1 MDLPIDHFR
10 LLGISPSV
18 DSEAILRALQLRLDR
33 CPDQGFTHEALTQRA
48 ELLRLSA
55 DLLTDPPRRQAYEA
69 ALLELGRD
77 HPGETAGID
86 LPSSKEVAGLMLLL
100 EANSPHEAF
109 HLASQGLQPLHA
121 PALGSAREADLALLL
136 ALACRAAAAEEQE
149 QRRYEAAASLLHD
162 GMQLLQRMGKL
173 PEECRNLQKDLDVLL
188 PYRILDLVSRDL
200 GDQAS
205 HQEGLRLLDNFV
217 RQRGGLE
224 GTAPSP
230 APGGLDQSEFENFFQ
245 QIRKFLT
252 VQEQVDLFLRWQQA
266 GSVDAGFLGGLA
278 LAAVGFSRRKPERLQ
293 EAKQHLESLDLPDF
307 DPLPMLGCL
316 DLLLGDV
323 GHAQERFLSS
333 TDAALKDCLN
343 SHPGDELAAFCE
355 YCRSWLRR
363 DVLPGYRDVDAEVVD
378 LEAWF
383 ADRDV
388 QAYVERLER
397 SGARASSIGKT
408 FSESPLSQPFSL
420 PSLDPDGI
428 LPLSL
433 GEPEVAQPAFDSNAK
448 ERGKGIQWRERL
460 AGLPRLQ
467 RPTRPVLIGSVVF
480 VAFVLAV
487 LGVSFSQ
494 RHRSSTS
501 ISTTTDQPQ
510 APAPPVATLQEEVTK
525 PEVPV
530 STDVEPLVVD
540 QPSQAQLSGLLQA
553 WLDNKAVVLA
563 GGKSDVLPELAGDL
577 LVQRVNQERAEDEAL
592 GETQKIE
599 ASISSVEVVSQTPIR
614 IALKAVVAYQ
624 DQLFD
629 SAGKVVEQTSQI
641 NLPLTYILGR
651 DADRWRVID
660 FYRN

>member
-1 MDLPIDHFR
+1 
-10 LLGISPSV
+10 
-18 DSEAILRALQLRLDR
+18 
-33 CPDQGFTHEALTQRA
+33 
-48 ELLRLSA
+48 
-55 DLLTDPPRRQAYEA
+55 
-69 ALLELGRD
+69 
-77 HPGETAGID
+77 
-86 LPSSKEVAGLMLLL
+86 
-100 EANSPHEAF
+100 
-109 HLASQGLQPLHA
+109 
-121 PALGSAREADLALLL
+121 
-136 ALACRAAAAEEQE
+136 
-149 QRRYEAAASLLHD
+149 
-162 GMQLLQRMGKL
+162 
-173 PEECRNLQKDLDVLL
+173 
-188 PYRILDLVSRDL
+188 
-200 GDQAS
+200 
-205 HQEGLRLLDNFV
+205 
-217 RQRGGLE
+217 
-224 GTAPSP
+224 
-230 APGGLDQSEFENFFQ
+230 
-245 QIRKFLT
+245 
-252 VQEQVDLFLRWQQA
+252 
-266 GSVDAGFLGGLA
+266 
-278 LAAVGFSRRKPERLQ
+278 
-293 EAKQHLESLDLPDF
+293 
-307 DPLPMLGCL
+307 
-316 DLLLGDV
+316 
-323 GHAQERFLSS
+323 
-333 TDAALKDCLN
+333 
-343 SHPGDELAAFCE
+343 
-355 YCRSWLRR
+355 
-363 DVLPGYRDVDAEVVD
+363 
-378 LEAWF
+378 
-383 ADRDV
+383 
-388 QAYVERLER
+388 
-397 SGARASSIGKT
+397 
-408 FSESPLSQPFSL
+408 LSQPFSL

-433 GEPEVAQPAFDSNAK
+433 GEPEVAQPVFDSNAK

-651 DADRWRVID
+651 DQDRWRVID
-660 FYRN
+660 FR

>member
-10 LLGISPSV
+10 LLGVSPSA
-18 DSEAILRALQLRLDR
+18 DSEAILRSLQLKLDR
-33 CPDQGFTHEALTQRA
+33 SPEQGFTHEALTQRA

-55 DLLTDPPRRQAYEA
+55 DLLTDLPRRQAYEA

-86 LPSSKEVAGLMLLL
+86 LPSNKEVAGLLLLL
-100 EANSPHEAF
+100 EANSPHEVF
-109 HLASQGLQPLHA
+109 HLASQGLQPLQA

-173 PEECRNLQKDLDVLL
+173 PEECRNLQNDLDVLM

-266 GSVDAGFLGGLA
+266 GSIDAGFLGGLA

-293 EAKQHLESLDLPDF
+293 EAKRHLESLDLPDF
-307 DPLPMLGCL
+307 DPLPMLACL

-323 GHAQERFLSS
+323 GHAQERFLGS

-343 SHPGDELAAFCE
+343 SHPDDELAAFCD

-397 SGARASSIGKT
+397 TGTGASSLEKAFSESSLSKT
-408 FSESPLSQPFSL
+408 FSW

-428 LPLSL
+428 LPLPL
-433 GEPEVAQPAFDSNAK
+433 GGSEVTQPAADLHAE
-448 ERGKGIQWRERL
+448 ERATGIHWTERL
-460 AGLPRLQ
+460 ADLPRLP
-467 RPTRPVLIGSVVF
+467 RLTRPVLIGSVVIA
-480 VAFVLAV
+480 AFVLGA
-487 LGVSFSQ
+487 LGINLFGQ
-494 RHRSSTS
+494 RHRTSSS

-510 APAPPVATLQEEVTK
+510 APASPSATLQEELLK
-525 PEVPV
+525 PEVFT
-530 STDVEPLVVD
+530 STDAKPLVSD
-540 QPSQAQLSGLLQA
+540 KPSEAQLSGLLQA
-553 WLDNKAVVLA
+553 WLNNKALVLA
-563 GGKSDVLPELAGDL
+563 GGKSDALPELAGGL
-577 LVQRVNQERAEDEAL
+577 LVQRVNQARAEDEGL

-599 ASISSVEVVSQTPIR
+599 AKISSVEVVSQTPIR
-614 IALKAVVAYQ
+614 IAVKAVVAYR
-624 DQLFD
+624 DQRLD
-629 SAGKVVEQTSQI
+629 AAGKVIEQTPQT
-641 NLPLTYILGR
+641 NLSLTYILGR
-651 DADRWRVID
+651 DQDRWRVID
-660 FYRN
+660 FR